1 LVGNGNA
8 SAARHGWIKIL
19 RIACKL
25 PQRPASSSMH
35 LFDGLTLC
43 IRAKTLHLPC
53 LPTLKQTWNVLRSTN
68 STYARHDL
76 SKHAETA
83 AFSRHYFPR
92 LLSLFEQVAVPS
104 LTASGAHA
112 AGGAAGASWRDAA
125 AARPT
130 RDAFKTTGG
139 EGSQVL
145 ETDRVSAAVTP
156 GSFDFICPSRFDADG
171 GPYFQM
177 TREHQPEIT
186 ITTRDTSF
194 RQQVGPNTRSLEY
207 PYSFIEYYNL
217 VPKAMI
223 GEPREQRIDFP
234 SCVTRYYWIHAGMN
248 DQDAWRALF
257 EYKDE
262 NERRRYGFYAGEC
275 GYTGFDCTGCMELYV
290 SDRYEVLIM
299 KALSDYDYSLYM
311 RSTKLDQRDGTSAKG
326 TSAAALKTA

>member
-1 LVGNGNA
+1 
-8 SAARHGWIKIL
+8 
-19 RIACKL
+19 
-25 PQRPASSSMH
+25 M
-35 LFDGLTLC
+35 
-43 IRAKTLHLPC
+43 
-53 LPTLKQTWNVLRSTN
+53 
-68 STYARHDL
+68 YARHDL

-83 AFSRHYFPR
+83 AFSRHNFPR

-104 LTASGAHA
+104 PTAIGAHA

-125 AARPT
+125 AARPA

-145 ETDRVSAAVTP
+145 ETDCVPVAVNP
-156 GSFDFICPSRFDADG
+156 GSFDFICPSRYDADG

-177 TREHQPEIT
+177 TREHQPEIA

-234 SCVTRYYWIHAGMN
+234 SCVTRYYWIHGA
-248 DQDAWRALF
+248 
-257 EYKDE
+257 
-262 NERRRYGFYAGEC
+262 
-275 GYTGFDCTGCMELYV
+275 
-290 SDRYEVLIM
+290 
-299 KALSDYDYSLYM
+299 
-311 RSTKLDQRDGTSAKG
+311 
-326 TSAAALKTA
+326 